1 MLSRGNCVISNI
13 CVRPICVRHC
23 ALNFKALVVVYAL
36 LSLSVSESA
45 TSFLISLQV
54 LMPVFLLLKLGNN
67 VLEYNVLF
75 IVL

>member
-1 MLSRGNCVISNI
+1 M
-13 CVRPICVRHC
+13 
-23 ALNFKALVVVYAL
+23 VYAL

-45 TSFLISLQV
+45 TSFLISLQI
-54 LMPVFLLLKLGNN
+54 LMPVFLLLKVGNN